1 VAEMINKSMKKY
13 QDILNMA
20 SSHALNEQ
28 EKRNEVNKIVDVLEL
43 AEKYLG
49 RRLVENEVNLFT
61 ELLIEEENKDEKSEP
76 AFKKGKYKIEIMTPQ
91 GKVVRSASSQKG
103 ILDVIH
109 SAKTYRILDQ
119 NNRDITSKVKAFVK
133 EREKRQMLRKKL
145 KKKSKLRESVL
156 NEGKGSFLKNWLKNL
171 FKTGGKEA
179 GEKAAKEGAEKAAK
193 EGAEKAAKEGA
204 EKAAKEGAEKAAKE
218 GAEKAAKEGAEK
230 AAKEGAEKAAKEG
243 AEKAAKEGAEK
254 AAKEGAEKT
263 GKSSRAK
270 NLAKRAAKAAALSA
284 LGYGLGSSGTGVDY
298 PEFESQ
304 ADAGLSG
311 QSGQTALDAFYTGRG
326 SNPEGDSLETELN
339 IGTAGQKYYI

>member
-1 VAEMINKSMKKY
+1 MINKSMKKY

-133 EREKRQMLRKKL
+133 EREKQQMLRKKL

-179 GEKAAKEGAEKAAK
+179 GEKAAKEGAKQ
-193 EGAEKAAKEGA
+193 
-204 EKAAKEGAEKAAKE
+204 
-218 GAEKAAKEGAEK
+218 
-230 AAKEGAEKAAKEG
+230 
-243 AEKAAKEGAEK
+243 
-254 AAKEGAEKT
+254 T

-270 NLAKRAAKAAALSA
+270 DLAKRAAKAAALGA
-284 LGYGLGSSGTGVDY
+284 LGYSLGSSGTGVDY
-298 PEFESQ
+298 PEFQSQ
-304 ADAGLSG
+304 ADAGLSV
-311 QSGQTALDAFYTGRG
+311 QTALDAFYTGRG
-326 SNPEGDSLETELN
+326 SNPEGDSLETDLTV
-339 IGTAGQKYYI
+339 GKAGQKYYI